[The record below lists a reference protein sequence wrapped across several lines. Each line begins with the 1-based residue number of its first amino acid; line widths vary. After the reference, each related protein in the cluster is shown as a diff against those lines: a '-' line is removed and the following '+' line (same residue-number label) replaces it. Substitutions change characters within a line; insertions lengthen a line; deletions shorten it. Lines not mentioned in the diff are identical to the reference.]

1 MNHGMTRSKMII
13 ELIVANPGVQLLA
26 LLSATLGLSYA
37 ANYFLARVFLGK
49 TYRYLIAP
57 GVIVHEYSHALGCI
71 VTGARIRKV
80 RVFAEEGGYV
90 EHGPARLPLGE
101 GIITVAPILG
111 AAIAVYLLAVALVP
125 GFVGLGELQVSSWQ
139 FLAFAYLASSITAA
153 MAPSAQDLRVGLA
166 AFVAISALVGL
177 GALVPMVADY
187 FDVLL
192 GTEFVR
198 VRGLVLFSLIVLAT
212 LTAAAAGAFGVLQRT
227 TRQGMT
233 YTAGQARGSSHGPS
247 AKARKPSRGRVS
259 GRRRKDSGGGL
270 FE

>member
-1 MNHGMTRSKMII
+1 MEAII
-13 ELIVANPGVQLLA
+13 TNPGIQLLA
-26 LLSATLGLSYA
+26 LLCATLGLSYA
-37 ANYFLARVFLGK
+37 ANYFLARVFVGR

-57 GVIVHEYSHALGCI
+57 GVIVHEYSHALACI

-90 EHGPARLPLGE
+90 EHEPARLPLGE

-111 AAIAVYLLAVALVP
+111 AAIAVYLLAVLLVP

-166 AFVAISALVGL
+166 AFVVLCTIIGL

-187 FDVLL
+187 FDLLL

-198 VRGLVLFSLIVLAT
+198 IRGLVLFSLIVLAT
-212 LTAAAAGAFGVLQRT
+212 LVAAAGAAFGALQRT

-233 YTAGQARGSSHGPS
+233 YSTGAAGSSSHGPPRGSS
-247 AKARKPSRGRVS
+247 AKPRKRPRRLSRKPSGK
-259 GRRRKDSGGGL
+259 GGGGL